1 MGQRPPCLSG
11 PIVSSVR
18 QAGRIAAQAGLSLSA
33 DQKLPDQLCDGMTA
47 NHDSAAITTEDM
59 PVLKVDSGAGGCLHK
74 GIYNCSSAIV
84 AP

>member
-33 DQKLPDQLCDGMTA
+33 DQKLPHQLCDGMMA

-59 PVLKVDSGAGGCLHK
+59 PALKVDSGAGGCLHK